1 MGNVFLY
8 IFCLYCTITLFPY
21 DLRPCDA
28 HALISRYLDGLMAR
42 VLQGVQG
49 EAAQP
54 KEATI
59 TLIPYDLRPCDAH
72 ALISR
77 YLDGL
82 LARVLWGVK
91 GEAAQPKEATI
102 RLIPYNLH
110 PCDVRWNRGSI

>member
-8 IFCLYCTITLFPY
+8 MFCLYC
-21 DLRPCDA
+21 
-28 HALISRYLDGLMAR
+28 M
-42 VLQGVQG
+42 
-49 EAAQP
+49 
-54 KEATI
+54 I

-77 YLDGL
+77 YLDGF

-102 RLIPYNLH
+102 TLIPYDLH
-110 PCDVRWNRGSI
+110 PRDARRNRGGV

>member
-8 IFCLYCTITLFPY
+8 IFCLYC
-21 DLRPCDA
+21 
-28 HALISRYLDGLMAR
+28 
-42 VLQGVQG
+42 
-49 EAAQP
+49 
-54 KEATI
+54 TI

-77 YLDGL
+77 YLDGF

-102 RLIPYNLH
+102 TLIPYNLN
-110 PCDVRWNRGSI
+110 PCDVRWNHGVI